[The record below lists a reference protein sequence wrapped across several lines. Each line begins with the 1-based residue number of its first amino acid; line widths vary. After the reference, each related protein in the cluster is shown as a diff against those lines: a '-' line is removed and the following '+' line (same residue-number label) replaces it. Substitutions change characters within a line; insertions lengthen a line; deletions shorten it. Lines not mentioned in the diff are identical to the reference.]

1 MVAVRRRQPT
11 LKYRDEHLVRAWQ
24 AASILMDYP
33 DDTTVARLG
42 LLADAAGSVPDSL
55 GRELHKTI
63 DHLATRD
70 LRASQSDYVETFDTR
85 KRGCLFLTYFSH
97 GDTRNRGLALLRIK
111 QVYTKAGL
119 VLTEEQLPD
128 HLCVVLEFA
137 ATTDLRAGT
146 KMILDNRAG
155 LELLRLHL
163 RDVDSPW
170 SGALNAVCTALPP
183 LKGKDYE
190 AVQNLIAEGP
200 AEEMVGLEP
209 YGGESAAP
217 PAGC

>member
-1 MVAVRRRQPT
+1 MVAVRRRQST

-24 AASILMDYP
+24 SASILMDYP
-33 DDTTVARLG
+33 DETTVARLD

-55 GRELHKTI
+55 GRELQKTI
-63 DHLATRD
+63 DHLRTRD
-70 LRASQSDYVETFDTR
+70 LRESQSDYVETFDTR

-137 ATTDLRAGT
+137 ATTDLKAGT

-170 SGALNAVCTALPP
+170 SGALNAVCGALPP

-209 YGGESAAP
+209 YGE
-217 PAGC
+217 PAQSGGTR